1 MISLSARSPTDI
13 QHSNQRH
20 ETEAET
26 VTLTETETQAD
37 TMAVTKM

>member
-26 VTLTETETQAD
+26 VTLTETQAD